1 MFSPRHLESHASSP
15 SLFEI
20 SQTGSL
26 CHFVAMQS
34 DRRVVNIALIGFMG
48 TGKTSVG
55 RLVAEQ
61 LHFDYLDTDELIQ
74 SRTGRPIVE
83 IFSTDGEAAF
93 RKMEQELVG
102 ELAARTKTVI
112 ATGGGL
118 PMNPQNLVSLKTHAL
133 VVCLWASPE
142 KIWER
147 VKNQTHRPLLHD
159 ADPQKKIREL
169 LAAREPFYRQADVLL
184 NTELR
189 SVREVTQQV
198 AHQFRLEASRRR

>member
-1 MFSPRHLESHASSP
+1 
-15 SLFEI
+15 
-20 SQTGSL
+20 
-26 CHFVAMQS
+26 MQS
-34 DRRVVNIALIGFMG
+34 DRHIVNIALIGFMG

-55 RLVAEQ
+55 RLVADQ
-61 LHFDYLDTDELIQ
+61 SHFEFLDTDDVIQ
-74 SRTGRPIVE
+74 AQQGRTIAD
-83 IFSTDGEAAF
+83 IFSTDGEPAF
-93 RKMEQELVG
+93 RKLEQKLVG

-118 PMNPQNLVSLKTHAL
+118 PTHPDNLAGLKTHAL

-159 ADPQKKIREL
+159 LDPQKKIREL
-169 LAAREPFYRQADVLL
+169 LAAREPFYKQADVLL

-189 SVREVTQQV
+189 SVREVAQQV
-198 AHQFRLEASRRR
+198 VYQFRLEASRG